1 MEEIRT
7 VLQRT
12 RTLSGTPTKLL
23 EKSTKTIRR
32 FGSFD
37 ALLEKV
43 NPTMQEYFCQRDV
56 LAVMGDFPTLADI
69 NQAFGSG
76 SGEKWLVPQIADL
89 TLYTG
94 AKNIDKYQHRALAR
108 LLSSEYYWLKLS
120 EFLLF
125 FHRFKMGHYGRF
137 FGNVDP
143 MVITCAMRDFIS
155 ERNDIIA
162 EEEQKERERLE
173 EEERKRNPP
182 ITREEWE
189 RIKADEEEKRK

>member
-1 MEEIRT
+1 MEEIKA

-12 RTLSGTPTKLL
+12 RTLSGTPTKLS
-23 EKSTKTIRR
+23 EKSTKIIQR

-43 NPTMQEYFCQRDV
+43 NPTMQDSFCQRDA

-69 NQAFGSG
+69 NQAYGSG

-89 TLYTG
+89 TIFTG

-125 FHRFKMGHYGRF
+125 FHRFKMGRYGHF

-143 MVITCAMRDFIS
+143 MVITCAMRDFIA
-155 ERNDIIA
+155 ERNVIIA
-162 EEEQKERERLE
+162 EEEQKERKRLE

-182 ITREEWE
+182 ITWEEWE
-189 RIKADEEEKRK
+189 RKKAEKGEERK

>member
-12 RTLSGTPTKLL
+12 RTLSGTPTKSL

-189 RIKADEEEKRK
+189 RIKAEEEEKRK

>member
-1 MEEIRT
+1 
-7 VLQRT
+7 
-12 RTLSGTPTKLL
+12 
-23 EKSTKTIRR
+23 
-32 FGSFD
+32 
-37 ALLEKV
+37 
-43 NPTMQEYFCQRDV
+43 MQEYFCQRDV
-56 LAVMGDFPTLADI
+56 LAVMGDSPTLADI

-125 FHRFKMGHYGRF
+125 FNRFKMGHYGRF

-162 EEEQKERERLE
+162 EEEQKERMERE
-173 EEERKRNPP
+173 REERRLNPP

-189 RIKADEEEKRK
+189 RIKAEEAQAAEKPV

>member
-1 MEEIRT
+1 
-7 VLQRT
+7 
-12 RTLSGTPTKLL
+12 
-23 EKSTKTIRR
+23 
-32 FGSFD
+32 
-37 ALLEKV
+37 
-43 NPTMQEYFCQRDV
+43 MQDYFCQRDV
-56 LAVMGDFPTLADI
+56 MAVMGDFPTLADI

-143 MVITCAMRDFIS
+143 MVITCAMRDFIA

-189 RIKADEEEKRK
+189 RIKAEEEEKRK